1 MKTFL
6 LAYAGA
12 ALAFLL
18 GDMLWLSGPMA
29 RHYQAWIGPLLL
41 PQPRL
46 VPAALFYLSY
56 VLGIVVFG
64 VLPGLRDGGWRRSA
78 GLSALFG
85 LLAYGTYDLSNLAT
99 LRDWPVQLALVD
111 MAWGTGLSCCA
122 GCTGFAFARTWGRA
136 ARAR

>member
-1 MKTFL
+1 
-6 LAYAGA
+6 
-12 ALAFLL
+12 
-18 GDMLWLSGPMA
+18 MLWLAGPMT

-56 VLGIVVFG
+56 VVGIIMLIG

-78 GLSALFG
+78 GLSALFS

-99 LRDWPVQLALVD
+99 LRNWPVQLALVD
-111 MAWGTGLSCCA
+111 LARGTGLSCCA
-122 GCTGFAFARTWGRA
+122 GCIGFAFARTWA
-136 ARAR
+136 KSAPAP